1 MWLVNTNSLKNNF
14 LKKSVTEVGLSLHW
28 VPDLLP
34 LQRDGV
40 PAELHRDPAGLC
52 ADCEHQHVLAAGHG
66 DHPDHLDCQEQEH
79 EGENQNCHRMLA
91 GVIKNEL
98 IMNAMTHDLKL
109 TMISKYTLSTLEYK
123 CFGNF
128 IVK

>member
-1 MWLVNTNSLKNNF
+1 MVP
-14 LKKSVTEVGLSLHW
+14 EVGLSLHR

-40 PAELHRDPAGLC
+40 PVELHRNPAGLG
-52 ADCEHQHVLAAGHG
+52 ADCEHQHVLAPGHG

-91 GVIKNEL
+91 RVIKNESAKTETKNHNKCPTRKC
-98 IMNAMTHDLKL
+98 IASNL
-109 TMISKYTLSTLEYK
+109 TTARK
-123 CFGNF
+123 CF
-128 IVK
+128 VS